1 MNPFVKYT
9 LAVAMGASA
18 TQALAEIKEPAPVD
32 QVAETPV
39 ELTTAQQAKLNNLQ
53 KALEKAVTDGK
64 TADEISAMI
73 ADAVAKDP
81 LLAASIRSL
90 ATEIDGITEQI
101 VDAAV
106 IQGLADAPSTA
117 AGPTNPNAASPAIPG
132 QRRATPSP
140 RSSGGGGGSASGG

>member
-39 ELTTAQQAKLNNLQ
+39 ELTTAQQAKLNDLQ

-90 ATEIDGITEQI
+90 ATEIDGITDQI

-117 AGPTNPNAASPAIPG
+117 AGPNATSPATPG